1 MIIKI
6 SLLFIL
12 LTVIAGSRIAT
23 AHSSN
28 ALKDN
33 IKESSLAFNIFG
45 SDTLKETPIIF
56 PDNHE
61 LYIEKSKFDP
71 ITIHGYQSAAELE
84 KGCRRIKEELLTYDR
99 YRMAYN
105 DKSLDGTMDRQRM
118 VYVITDH
125 HALLEYPA
133 LGKLADVTTISVL
146 DVETGQGV
154 ATTTR
159 WSTTKNSHVG
169 NGKKIE
175 SEA

>member
-6 SLLFIL
+6 LLLFIL
-12 LTVIAGSRIAT
+12 LTAIAGSRIAM
-23 AHSSN
+23 ANSSSAPN
-28 ALKDN
+28 DTKKSA
-33 IKESSLAFNIFG
+33 LAFNIFG

-56 PDNHE
+56 PDNHDT
-61 LYIEKSKFDP
+61 YIEKNKFDP
-71 ITIHGYQSAAELE
+71 KTIHGYQSAAELE
-84 KGCRRIKEELLTYDR
+84 KGCKRIKEELLTYDR
-99 YRMAYN
+99 YRKAYN
-105 DKSLDGTMDRQRM
+105 DKSLDGTMGRQRM

-159 WSTTKNSHVG
+159 WNTNKNSHIG
-169 NGKKIE
+169 SGTKLE